1 MAYCRW
7 VIDNLNHTMIQTS
20 LPACHSGCLLSPCLY
35 ARNLFLRCVNAQ
47 SQRFGLCVWERGVD
61 NRIDGVKHFS
71 DLGLSIHVVCKA
83 VSTGLLMNSSRVTLQ
98 RVEAHIDM
106 IPALSTFDFPYVFG
120 SWRGVKLQCVWKLT
134 ST

>member
-1 MAYCRW
+1 MPSRSVLVFVCGSEELTT
-7 VIDNLNHTMIQTS
+7 VLMGSNI
-20 LPACHSGCLLSPCLY
+20 
-35 ARNLFLRCVNAQ
+35 
-47 SQRFGLCVWERGVD
+47 
-61 NRIDGVKHFS
+61 S
-71 DLGLSIHVVCKA
+71 DLGLSIHVVCKV

-98 RVEAHIDM
+98 RVEAHIDV